1 MTNLILDDVRD
12 EQACF
17 QVTGNQRY
25 LQLDWDI
32 VKTYD
37 EFVNYIQTH
46 PMPNIVSL
54 DHDLFDEHYLEGAHY
69 GFQNFNYQAVKEKTG
84 YHAVMW
90 LIDYCLEN
98 DIKLPESYCHSM
110 NPYGKMMIETAIKQY
125 VKHFY
130 TK

>member
-46 PMPNIVSL
+46 PMPNIISW
-54 DHDLFDEHYLEGAHY
+54 DHDLGPQAYKEGAFWRFEY
-69 GFQNFNYQAVKEKTG
+69 FDYKNISEKTG
-84 YHAVMW
+84 YHALLW
-90 LIDYCLEN
+90 LIEYCVDN
-98 DIKLPESYCHSM
+98 NIKLPESYVHSM
-110 NPYGKMMIETAIKQY
+110 NPYGKSIMESTINKY
-125 VKHFY
+125 WKVY
-130 TK
+130 YG